1 MNKYFV
7 FMLLTVCT
15 LISCNDDEDVVDDF
29 PKINHVFSFEDK
41 KVFVRPGM
49 EVEIEAL
56 EPFMMSSM
64 NRFEGDPNVGLF
76 EESIIFLASDSAKST
91 KMAVSF
97 KEQQASMSGVNLKH
111 VTAKGLH
118 IRVDED
124 IMDTV
129 KIRVKARV
137 TKKSKE
143 GFDDKVDI
151 YVIPPTE

>member
-1 MNKYFV
+1 
-7 FMLLTVCT
+7 MLLAICSMT
-15 LISCNDDEDVVDDF
+15 SCNDNDDVLNF
-29 PKINHVFSFEDK
+29 PVINYVFSTKERE
-41 KVFVRPGM
+41 VFVHPGM
-49 EVEIEAL
+49 AVEIEAL

-111 VTAKGLH
+111 VTAKGLR
-118 IRVDED
+118 IRVDENVA
-124 IMDTV
+124 DTV
-129 KIRVKARV
+129 KIHVKVRV
-137 TKKSKE
+137 TRKTKK
-143 GFDDKVDI
+143 GFDDKIDI

>member
-1 MNKYFV
+1 
-7 FMLLTVCT
+7 MLLTACT

-41 KVFVRPGM
+41 KVFVHPGM
-49 EVEIEAL
+49 AVEIEAL

-64 NRFEGDPNVGLF
+64 NRFEGNPYVGPY
-76 EESIIFLASDSAKST
+76 EESIIFLAGDSANSN

>member
-1 MNKYFV
+1 
-7 FMLLTVCT
+7 
-15 LISCNDDEDVVDDF
+15 
-29 PKINHVFSFEDK
+29 
-41 KVFVRPGM
+41 
-49 EVEIEAL
+49 
-56 EPFMMSSM
+56 MMISM

>member
-1 MNKYFV
+1 
-7 FMLLTVCT
+7 MLLTACT

-49 EVEIEAL
+49 AVEIEAL

-64 NRFEGDPNVGLF
+64 NRFEGNPYVGPY
-76 EESIIFLASDSAKST
+76 EESIIFLAGDSANSNR
-91 KMAVSF
+91 MAVSF
-97 KEQQASMSGVNLKH
+97 KEQEASMSGVNLKH

-137 TKKSKE
+137 TRKTKK
-143 GFDDKVDI
+143 GFDDKIDI
-151 YVIPPTE
+151 YVIPQPE

>member
-7 FMLLTVCT
+7 FMLLAICSMT
-15 LISCNDDEDVVDDF
+15 SCNDNDDVLNF
-29 PKINHVFSFEDK
+29 PVINYVFSIKERE
-41 KVFVRPGM
+41 VFVHPGM
-49 EVEIEAL
+49 AVEIEAL